1 MTCSTLRRFLVASFV
16 LGLFAVNSLP
26 AQVSGAA
33 AAAAAFRR
41 GLVATA
47 IPTKPGPMAFLQ
59 AVALTWPA
67 YSAEKRYCVLRAVA
81 QNGPWVADH
90 EVVGIADTV
99 RRLPPFTTVYF
110 RVVALHQ
117 ETIVKG
123 WTAVDTTTVSTAF
136 TVRSTMVSSVE
147 GSGFFSIAGLCSFT
161 APSTVRLSWA
171 RVPDANGYRLE
182 VLLSGPSG
190 TTVPQPSILVRDTV
204 LVQTNV
210 AAGTY
215 TYIVDPQY
223 DIANWPG
230 PGQTLSLVEGGL
242 KWLGAI
248 VGPGTG
254 PGCR

>member
-1 MTCSTLRRFLVASFV
+1 MTSSTLRRCFVASFV
-16 LGLFAVNSLP
+16 LGLSAVNVLS
-26 AQVSGAA
+26 AQGPNT
-33 AAAAAFRR
+33 AAFRR

-67 YSAEKRYCVLRAVA
+67 YSAEKRYRVLRAVA
-81 QNGPWVADH
+81 QNGPWVAEH

-123 WTAVDTTTVSTAF
+123 WTAVDTTAVSTAF
-136 TVRSTMVSSVE
+136 TVRSTMTASTE
-147 GSGFFSIAGLCSFT
+147 GNYFFIAGLCSVT
-161 APSTVRLSWA
+161 APSTVKLSWA

-182 VLLSGPSG
+182 IFLMPPSG
-190 TTVPQPSILVRDTV
+190 TSPTGVQQPSVVVRDTV

-215 TYIVDPQY
+215 TYIVEPQY

-230 PGQTLSLVEGGL
+230 PGQTLSLIEGGL
-242 KWLGAI
+242 KWMQAH
-248 VGPGTG
+248 VGPGKG
-254 PGCR
+254 PGC

>member
-1 MTCSTLRRFLVASFV
+1 MTSSTLRRCLVASFV
-16 LGLFAVNSLP
+16 LELFAVNTLP
-26 AQVSGAA
+26 AQGPNT
-33 AAAAAFRR
+33 AAFRR

-67 YSAEKRYCVLRAVA
+67 YSAEKRYRVLRAVA

-99 RRLPPFTTVYF
+99 RRLPPATTVYF

-117 ETIVKG
+117 ETMVKG
-123 WTAVDTTTVSTAF
+123 RTAVDTTAVSTAF

-147 GSGFFSIAGLCSFT
+147 DGNNYFSIAGLCSFT

-210 AAGTY
+210 AAGKY

-230 PGQTLSLVEGGL
+230 PGQTLSLIEGGL
-242 KWLGAI
+242 KWMQAN
-248 VGPGTG
+248 VGPGKG
-254 PGCR
+254 PGC

>member
-1 MTCSTLRRFLVASFV
+1 MTSSTLRRCFVASLV
-16 LGLFAVNSLP
+16 LGLSASNALS
-26 AQVSGAA
+26 AQGPNT
-33 AAAAAFRR
+33 AAFRR

-67 YSAEKRYCVLRAVA
+67 YSAEKRYRVLRAVA

-117 ETIVKG
+117 ETMVKG
-123 WTAVDTTTVSTAF
+123 WTAVDTTAVSTAF
-136 TVRSTMVSSVE
+136 TVRSTMTASTE
-147 GSGFFSIAGLCSFT
+147 DGNNFFSIAGLCSVT

-182 VLLSGPSG
+182 IFLMPPSG
-190 TTVPQPSILVRDTV
+190 TSPTGVQQPSVVVRDTV

-215 TYIVDPQY
+215 TYIVEPQY

-230 PGQTLSLVEGGL
+230 PGQTLSLIEGGL
-242 KWLGAI
+242 KWMQAH
-248 VGPGTG
+248 VGPGKG
-254 PGCR
+254 PGC